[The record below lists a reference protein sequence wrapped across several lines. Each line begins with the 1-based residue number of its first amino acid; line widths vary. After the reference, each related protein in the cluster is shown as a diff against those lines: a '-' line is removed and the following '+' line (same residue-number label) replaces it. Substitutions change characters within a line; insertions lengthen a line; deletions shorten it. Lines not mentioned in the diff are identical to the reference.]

1 MRSEPIVAG
10 LRQRLLL
17 ACVALC
23 TCAGSPASVAG
34 VKQMA
39 IVGVT
44 VVNPEREAKDAD
56 VADATVVISG
66 DRIVAVG
73 PRTST
78 PVPAGAMQ
86 IDGRGKWLIPGMIDS
101 HVHFFQSGN
110 LYTRPDVAD
119 FNAVM
124 PYARETA
131 RNKARLAA
139 TFKVWLA
146 SGVTGV
152 IDVGGPFWNFDVR
165 AAAERSAVAPRVATT
180 GPLISMVARPQLD
193 LDDPPIIKVDSPAA
207 ARDLVRRE
215 LERKPD
221 FIKVWFIHRPG
232 DDMAA
237 QEAIVKATAD
247 AAHAAHV
254 RLAVHATELDTAKAA
269 LRAGA
274 DYLVHSV
281 SDAPVDDEFI
291 RLVRA
296 NQALLCPTLFVING
310 YQYALSNRW
319 QATPEEQRLGDPQ
332 ILAAMH
338 DLDHM
343 PKHLIPERV
352 SKSMADA
359 TPPAAPTLALKNLK
373 VLWDAGIPIVM
384 GTDAGN
390 IGTLHGPS
398 VFREMAL
405 MRDAGLTPL
414 QILRS
419 ATTNGARAM
428 GRSDL
433 GAIASGKLADVVLL
447 DADPLAD
454 VGNLSRAERVIKAGV
469 VYDPKA
475 LIDSIR

>member
-1 MRSEPIVAG
+1 MVGG
-10 LRQRLLL
+10 LKLRLLL

-23 TCAGSPASVAG
+23 AWTIARPSLAAA
-34 VKQMA
+34 KQIA

-44 VVNPEREAKDAD
+44 VVYPEREAKDAAI
-56 VADATVVISG
+56 ADATVVISG

-73 PRTST
+73 ARAST
-78 PVPAGAMQ
+78 PGAADALR
-86 IDGRGKWLIPGMIDS
+86 IDGRGKWLIPGLIDG

-124 PYARETA
+124 PYAREVA

-146 SGVTGV
+146 SGVTSV

-165 AAAERSAVAPRVATT
+165 AAAERSDAAPRVATT
-180 GPLISMVARPQLD
+180 GPLISMIARPQLD
-193 LDDPPIIKVDSPAA
+193 LDDPPIIKVDSAAA

-232 DDMAA
+232 DDLAA

-281 SDAPVDDEFI
+281 SDAPVDAEFI
-291 RLVRA
+291 RLARA
-296 NQALLCPTLFVING
+296 NHALLCPTLFVVQRLRIRVVEPLAG
-310 YQYALSNRW
+310 DARG
-319 QATPEEQRLGDPQ
+319 ATPGRPADSGRHARSGSHAEGSHPGTRRQ
-332 ILAAMH
+332 IDGGCISTACANH
-338 DLDHM
+338 R
-343 PKHLIPERV
+343 I
-352 SKSMADA
+352 
-359 TPPAAPTLALKNLK
+359 
-373 VLWDAGIPIVM
+373 
-384 GTDAGN
+384 
-390 IGTLHGPS
+390 
-398 VFREMAL
+398 
-405 MRDAGLTPL
+405 
-414 QILRS
+414 
-419 ATTNGARAM
+419 
-428 GRSDL
+428 
-433 GAIASGKLADVVLL
+433 
-447 DADPLAD
+447 
-454 VGNLSRAERVIKAGV
+454 
-469 VYDPKA
+469 
-475 LIDSIR
+475 